1 MAEIALL
8 DFNNGHPN
16 VGCAAL
22 ERAARSHGHVVGII
36 DVRGG
41 QALPQ
46 GFDAVLT
53 SGGPVSPLDQAE
65 WASPLFAWFRQ
76 ALEEQRPILAIC
88 FGFQML
94 CRAVGGKI
102 FERKE
107 SRLGLYD
114 LCPTE
119 AGRQDPWLAAA
130 LPSAVF
136 LQHRFGVQDLD
147 GQVLASGAEGDVLA
161 ARFGP
166 AAVGCMFHPEACPET
181 TTAWLEDP
189 GVQAKLEMRH
199 SAVGWTDMIEKVPR
213 LERSSRAL
221 LHGFLSCLD

>member
-8 DFNNGHPN
+8 DFNDGHPN

-22 ERAARSHGHVVGII
+22 ERAGNSNGHTVRVI

-41 QALPQ
+41 QALPV

-53 SGGPVSPLDQAE
+53 SGGPGSPLEQTD
-65 WASPLFAWFRQ
+65 WASPLFDWYRQ
-76 ALEEQRPILAIC
+76 VLEEQRPILAIC

-94 CRAVGGKI
+94 CRAVGGEI

-107 SRLGLYD
+107 SRLGLYE
-114 LCPTE
+114 LSATQ
-119 AGRQDPWLAAA
+119 AGSADPWLAAA

-136 LQHRFGVQDLD
+136 LQHRFGVRNLD
-147 GQVLASGAEGDVLA
+147 YQVLAAGAEGDVLA

-166 AAVGCMFHPEACPET
+166 AAVGCMFHPEASPEMT
-181 TTAWLEDP
+181 SAWLADP
-189 GVQAKLEMRH
+189 EVQAKLELRH
-199 SAVGWTDMIEKVPR
+199 SAGVRTDMFQKVPR
-213 LERSSRAL
+213 LERSSHAL